1 MRKKGD
7 KHLAT
12 NDYYPRNSTPLL
24 TDEEQNELDALDIVI
39 GLSREERSY
48 LLSVWRT
55 DRNYR
60 AAAATKRDAV
70 KIISDGEVSE
80 A

>member
-1 MRKKGD
+1 M
-7 KHLAT
+7 AT
-12 NDYYPRNSTPLL
+12 SNYPKNSTPTLSY
-24 TDEEQNELDALDIVI
+24 EEQNELDALDIVI

-55 DRNYR
+55 DRNYLT
-60 AAAATKRDAV
+60 AVTTKQGAV
-70 KIISDGEVSE
+70 TEITVKEVSE

>member
-1 MRKKGD
+1 
-7 KHLAT
+7 LAT
-12 NDYYPRNSTPLL
+12 SNYYPKNSTHLL
-24 TDEEQNELDALDIVI
+24 SSEEQNELDALDIVI

-55 DRNYR
+55 DRNYPTIL
-60 AAAATKRDAV
+60 A
-70 KIISDGEVSE
+70 DGKQVSVEEVGG